1 MSYNPEEYWRERG
14 KIYQSTFQYTD
25 TFRLQER
32 FLLDAL
38 RKLSFSSVLEVGCG
52 FGRIT
57 KLLLQSHNIREYTA
71 VDLSHDQI
79 ENAKKYVNDQEKV
92 NFVISDIQSFNS
104 DKKFDL
110 VLAAEVLLHI
120 KPEEI
125 GAIVGKLLSFT
136 NHYFVHVDWSEDRH
150 KLTEVNSH
158 NFMHDYDKIYNE
170 AGVRFLKQKIKTKKP
185 SLKPIDTRQALFM
198 VRVD

>member
-57 KLLLQSHNIREYTA
+57 KLLLQSYNIREYTA

-150 KLTEVNSH
+150 KL
-158 NFMHDYDKIYNE
+158 MK
-170 AGVRFLKQKIKTKKP
+170 
-185 SLKPIDTRQALFM
+185 
-198 VRVD
+198 

>member
-14 KIYQSTFQYTD
+14 KIYQSTFQYND

-57 KLLLQSHNIREYTA
+57 KLLLQSYDIQEYTA
-71 VDLSHDQI
+71 VDLSPDQI
-79 ENAKKYVNDQEKV
+79 ESAKKYVNNQEKV
-92 NFVISDIQSFNS
+92 NFVTSNIQSFNS

-110 VLAAEVLLHI
+110 VVAAEVLLHV

-125 GAIVGKLLSFT
+125 EAIVAKLLSFT
-136 NHYFVHVDWSEDRH
+136 NHYFVHIDWSEDRH
-150 KLTEVNSH
+150 NVTEANSH
-158 NFMHDYDKIYNE
+158 NFMHDYDKIYDE
-170 AGVRFLKQKIKTKKP
+170 TGIRYLKQKIKTKKL
-185 SLKPIDTRQALFM
+185 SLKPIDTRQALFVVM
-198 VRVD
+198 VD